1 MQKVLDSLF
10 EISFR
15 LAYAFEPEGLLD
27 SSKNL
32 RVLWVRALLNSAG
45 QLQDD
50 VALQLLPRASR
61 WIVSPPYTPIWGPA
75 MEKLQWIRQRT
86 EFIDGVLEGFL
97 AAAPAGEPVQ
107 CVLIGAGYDTRALRF
122 RRKDLQFF
130 EVDLPSVLPI
140 KRAMSTRYLEEQA
153 APTAGPRP
161 AELGADLN
169 EAAGQ
174 VLSRLE
180 PLGFDRS
187 KPTLVVCEAVLF
199 YLSPPA
205 KQKLLAEWAALLSE
219 APAPTAVVLA
229 DNLAP
234 LLRSPQRADADAFF
248 GGVGLRL
255 LQHDTL
261 WGGAIQFVHAVADEA
276 Q

>member
-1 MQKVLDSLF
+1 
-10 EISFR
+10 
-15 LAYAFEPEGLLD
+15 
-27 SSKNL
+27 
-32 RVLWVRALLNSAG
+32 
-45 QLQDD
+45 
-50 VALQLLPRASR
+50 
-61 WIVSPPYTPIWGPA
+61 

-174 VLSRLE
+174 AGCRAPLPYSHLRFLAPHFPHSRRRCSCLRRFRAMFR
-180 PLGFDRS
+180 P
-187 KPTLVVCEAVLF
+187 V
-199 YLSPPA
+199 
-205 KQKLLAEWAALLSE
+205 LLA
-219 APAPTAVVLA
+219 VV
-229 DNLAP
+229 
-234 LLRSPQRADADAFF
+234 R
-248 GGVGLRL
+248 
-255 LQHDTL
+255 
-261 WGGAIQFVHAVADEA
+261 
-276 Q
+276 